1 MYRKQSGDCSQLL
14 KCAQAPNPPL
24 SSPYPQ
30 RMNKIIQS
38 DFNTISQSTP
48 RIFLATFVLFL
59 ELIGGCVSKKSSKTS
74 SRLEGYKFSCNS
86 SLSRMFASNFCKII
100 SSCDFPSYL
109 IVFWGTLVSWTPP
122 RRSLD
127 CVLKILNQKS
137 SSYIYLSH
145 ACYNSL
151 RKDDYVHHKRPRF
164 KSRVAMLINIFCK
177 VSLFILIDK
186 ALEFACVE
194 PRDR

>member
-48 RIFLATFVLFL
+48 RIFLDKFVLFL
-59 ELIGGCVSKKSSKTS
+59 ELVGGCVSKKSSKTS

-137 SSYIYLSH
+137 SSYIYISRLLQFIEKRR
-145 ACYNSL
+145 L
-151 RKDDYVHHKRPRF
+151 RA
-164 KSRVAMLINIFCK
+164 S
-177 VSLFILIDK
+177 
-186 ALEFACVE
+186 
-194 PRDR
+194 